1 MNPDTALFGA
11 VNRGSTAAGPQVE
24 NACGPATG
32 EMDDAGFSRRSRAEG
47 FRRVCF
53 FWGVACATGRSA
65 RALRVAG
72 GGTDARVAR
81 KGRSNFGVARCRATS
96 FPASAIRFLLS
107 AERQWPWLE
116 PSLYAAR
123 SIAVSPRKRD
133 STSSLRHVAL
143 GRIRSSSPVC
153 VMAEW
158 QPSGTGPYN
167 VAGRQKRSRARK
179 IGRERHRHDFGRMRR
194 ESPERVRSRSRK
206 SPDVRHKKTGLE
218 T

>member
-116 PSLYAAR
+116 PEFTMARLRCSRVDLSNLELDARTSLWLR
-123 SIAVSPRKRD
+123 SHLCVAMSVDIGPRRRSP
-133 STSSLRHVAL
+133 
-143 GRIRSSSPVC
+143 P
-153 VMAEW
+153 
-158 QPSGTGPYN
+158 
-167 VAGRQKRSRARK
+167 
-179 IGRERHRHDFGRMRR
+179 MR
-194 ESPERVRSRSRK
+194 
-206 SPDVRHKKTGLE
+206 
-218 T
+218 